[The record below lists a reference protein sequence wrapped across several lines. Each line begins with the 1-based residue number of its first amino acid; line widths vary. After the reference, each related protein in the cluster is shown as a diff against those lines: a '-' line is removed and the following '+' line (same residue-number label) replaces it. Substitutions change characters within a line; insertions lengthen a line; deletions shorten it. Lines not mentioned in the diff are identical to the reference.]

1 MGAVTGSRAN
11 TGRGGAPRS
20 GKLLVEAEVAR
31 GPASVVHAAR
41 LAGESGDPS
50 ASRLAVKAYDPALRV
65 LTPDASRFE
74 SAIDP
79 RLARVRRGDE
89 TGDLPRDRLHRV
101 TDLVRGAP
109 GVLATVGSLR
119 GLVELWAEVSRALG
133 AAHARGIAHGHVHPG
148 HALVLAGANGAAP
161 RPFVVDAGVVL
172 TPQAA
177 RLHPE
182 SAALLAPEAI
192 EELLADRPAPA
203 TRDADVYSTAA
214 SLLAA
219 LGARPAAASLEG
231 LLEAKRRLRPPVI
244 AAAAVGR
251 ALDGRALGAVL
262 ARALSP
268 DRELRPHDGD
278 ELARELSA
286 LLELPGPPHPPLRT
300 GDTK

>member
-1 MGAVTGSRAN
+1 MGALTGSRA

-20 GKLLVEAEVAR
+20 GKLVLEGEVAR

-50 ASRLAVKAYDPALRV
+50 AARLAVKAYDPALRV
-65 LTPDASRFE
+65 LSPDASRFE
-74 SAIDP
+74 QAIDP
-79 RLARVRRGDE
+79 RLARVRRADE
-89 TGDLPRDRLHRV
+89 TGELPRDRLHRV

-109 GVLATVGSLR
+109 AVLATLGSLR
-119 GLVELWAEVSRALG
+119 ALVAFWAEAASVLG
-133 AAHARGIAHGHVHPG
+133 AAHARGAAHGHVHPG
-148 HALVLAGANGAAP
+148 HALVLAGTNGAAP

-182 SAALLAPEAI
+182 QAALLAPEAL

-203 TRDADVYSTAA
+203 TRDADVYALAA
-214 SLLAA
+214 SILAA
-219 LGARPAAASLEG
+219 LGVRPRART
-231 LLEAKRRLRPPVI
+231 LEALLDQKRREREPVI

-251 ALDGRALGAVL
+251 SIDGGALARVL

-268 DRELRPHDGD
+268 DRERRPRDADELGRELAALLTEHAGGD
-278 ELARELSA
+278 E
-286 LLELPGPPHPPLRT
+286 
-300 GDTK
+300 K